1 MKIRTVFFYFLM
13 LIGLNTS
20 AQGIFDHE
28 YIVIPERFDFQE
40 KKHQYQLNSLLRVL
54 FQEEGFTVLMNS
66 EDKPEEL
73 AKDPC
78 LALNVEV
85 ELLSSLLSSKFQIKL
100 YDCYNKLVYT
110 SKVGK
115 SRSKKHKDGYK
126 EGVREA
132 FRSIQELDRTKSS
145 KAIKSKTTTAN
156 VDPSEPKAIA
166 RYKKDGELFRLTK
179 KNTDYLLLKA
189 DKSIA
194 ELIEQADGSLR
205 YEGENIKGVARFTPE
220 GDLVVSYQ
228 DEDIGRKVEMTY
240 YKVQE

>member
-1 MKIRTVFFYFLM
+1 MRIRTIFLYCLV

-28 YIVIPERFDFQE
+28 YVVVPERFDFQE

-66 EDKPEEL
+66 EEKPDEL

-78 LALNVEV
+78 LALNAEV

-100 YDCYNKLVYT
+100 YDCYNELVYE
-110 SKVGK
+110 SQIGK
-115 SRSKKHKDGYK
+115 SRSKKHEDGYK
-126 EGVREA
+126 EGIREA
-132 FRSIQELDRTKSS
+132 FQSIQELDKTKSS
-145 KAIKSKTTTAN
+145 KAIKSKTSSTK
-156 VDPSEPKAIA
+156 VDPTRSKAIA

-179 KNTDYLLLKA
+179 NKTDYLLLKA
-189 DKSIA
+189 EKKVA
-194 ELIEQADGSLR
+194 ELIEQADGTLK

-220 GDLVVSYQ
+220 GDLIVSYQ
-228 DEDIGRKVEMTY
+228 DEDIGRKMEMTF